1 MTFRLIASDRLQ
13 QKRRLPLLLLLLSV
27 MLCLLLLAL
36 LAGAQAQSATATLT
50 GIVVDE
56 RGAVVVGAT
65 IKLNN
70 PSIQRQRQTVSGNDG
85 EFILTQLPPSVYE
98 ISVKAANFAE
108 AKVSELVLNVGEQ
121 RALRV
126 QLKVAQVG
134 ESVTVADGV
143 SLIDES
149 PTVATVVDRQFVAN
163 QPLNGRSF
171 QSLITLSP
179 GVVLAKT
186 NVTTAGQFNVNGQRA
201 NANYFTVDGVSANFA
216 TTGAGTLYE
225 SSGGALPAFSIQGGT
240 NSLASVDAV
249 QEFAIQTST
258 YAPEFGRQPGAQVSI
273 VTRSGTNDFHGNVF
287 NYLRNDVFDANDYFA
302 NRNRLRKPPLR
313 QNDFGFTLG
322 GPLLLPR
329 LRQGGQALY
338 QGRDRSFFFVSYE
351 GLRLRQPFVSDPIP
365 VPSVSARQGATGLI
379 RDLLNAYPLPNGAPL
394 ATDPNTATFIGSWS
408 NPSTL
413 NATSVRLDQ
422 VINSKL
428 TLFGRYN
435 HAPSTAKVR
444 ANFSTPNTVEN
455 GTAKTQTL
463 TLGSAMTF
471 SARTS
476 NDLRF
481 NYSRSRAGTR
491 YELDTF
497 GGAVLP
503 STSSLYPP
511 FASPENDLSYVQ
523 IGPATAALT
532 DGLNSAN
539 QQRQFNLVDTLS
551 WTAGGHALKFGL
563 DYRRLAPINRGA
575 IYRRFLFY
583 TTVARVLSGNVPTF
597 SATSTDVTLEPL
609 YHNFSA
615 FAQDTWK
622 ATRRLTLTYGLRY
635 EVNPAPTERNGKLP
649 ATVTGLENPATLTL
663 APANTRFYET
673 TFKNFAPRVGVA
685 YQLLPKYGTV
695 LRGGFGVFYDLG
707 TAFTGSAFFNS
718 IFPYGRSARGTNV
731 PLNSALVVSQ
741 PPAVNTNPP
750 YPAIF
755 AYAPDYDLPYT
766 LQYNVAVEQ
775 ALGASNSLSLS
786 YVGANGRR
794 LGRVERLRNPNTNF
808 TLVSVVRDQAE
819 SDYHA
824 LQAQFQR
831 RFARG
836 LQTLVSYTWAKSLD
850 TVSDESIT
858 NYQAPLSSL
867 NPQLD
872 RGPSSFDVRHS
883 LSAAISYDIP
893 APFATGVGKAVLGGF
908 GIDSI
913 VAARSATPV
922 NVLTGTD
929 PFGFGFTT
937 VTRPDLVSGQP
948 LYQDDPLVAG
958 GRRFNRAAFVLP
970 PAGRQG
976 TLGRNVLRGFP
987 LAQWDISLRRQF
999 RLTERFSLQVRADAF
1014 NVLNHANFADPTG
1027 LLNNANFGVSTQMLG
1042 RSLGGL
1048 NALYQVGGPRSMQVS
1063 LKLLF

>member
-1 MTFRLIASDRLQ
+1 MHSRLSTKQTLRALA
-13 QKRRLPLLLLLLSV
+13 
-27 MLCLLLLAL
+27 MLLAFTGVISFTRSS
-36 LAGAQAQSATATLT
+36 APVYAQSATASLS
-50 GIVVDE
+50 GVAMDE
-56 RGAVVVGAT
+56 KGAVVAGAKIT
-65 IKLNN
+65 LVNAATALKREAKTNSDGLFTLPLLPPGNY
-70 PSIQRQRQTVSGNDG
+70 TVSAQCDG
-85 EFILTQLPPSVYE
+85 FRPVDLRDIT
-98 ISVKAANFAE
+98 
-108 AKVSELVLNVGEQ
+108 LNVGDQ
-121 RALRV
+121 RSVQITLRV
-126 QLKVAQVG
+126 G
-134 ESVTVADGV
+134 SVTASVEVAGGT
-143 SLIDES
+143 SLLNES
-149 PTVATVVDRQFVAN
+149 PAVSTIVDRQFVAN

-179 GVVLAKT
+179 GVALAKT

-201 NANYFTVDGVSANFA
+201 NTNYFTVDGVSANFA

-258 YAPEFGRQPGAQVSI
+258 YAPEFGRQSGAQVSI
-273 VTRSGTNDFHGNVF
+273 VTRSGTNDFHGAAF

-322 GPLLLPR
+322 GPMSLPR
-329 LRQGGQALY
+329 FGEGGHALY
-338 QGRDRSFFFVSYE
+338 QGRDRTFFFVSYE

-365 VPSVSARQGATGLI
+365 APSLAARQSATGI
-379 RDLLNAYPLPNGAPL
+379 VRDLLNAYPLPNGAPL
-394 ATDPNTATFIGSWS
+394 ASDPNTATFISSWS

-413 NATSVRLDQ
+413 DATSVRIDHT
-422 VINSKL
+422 VNNWL
-428 TLFGRYN
+428 TVFGRYN
-435 HAPSTAKVR
+435 HAPSSAQVR
-444 ANFSTPNTVEN
+444 ANFSTPNTIEN

-463 TLGSAMTF
+463 TLGSAMIF
-471 SARTS
+471 SARVS
-476 NDLRF
+476 NDLRV
-481 NYSRSRAGTR
+481 NYSQSRAGTT
-491 YELDTF
+491 YELDNF
-497 GGAVLP
+497 GGAITPPV
-503 STSSLYPP
+503 SSLYPS
-511 FASPENDLSYVQ
+511 FASRDNDLSYVQ

-551 WTAGGHALKFGL
+551 WTAGGHALKFGV

-583 TTVARVLSGNVPTF
+583 TTVAQVLSGSVPTF

-615 FAQDTWK
+615 FVQDTWK

-635 EVNPAPTERNGKLP
+635 EVNPAPTERNDKLP
-649 ATVTGLENPATLTL
+649 ATVTGLENPAMLAL
-663 APANTRFYET
+663 APANTRFYDT
-673 TFKNFAPRVGVA
+673 TFKNFAPRIGAA
-685 YQLLPKYGTV
+685 YQLFPNRGTV
-695 LRGGFGVFYDLG
+695 IRGGFGVFYDLG

-718 IFPYGRSARGTNV
+718 IFPYGRAARGTNV
-731 PLNSALVVSQ
+731 PLDSALVTS
-741 PPAVNTNPP
+741 PPPPVNTNPP

-755 AYAPDYDLPYT
+755 AYTPDYDLPYT
-766 LQYNVAVEQ
+766 LQYNVAIEQ
-775 ALGASNSLSLS
+775 SLGASNSLSLS

-794 LGRVERLRNPNTNF
+794 LGRVERLRNPNANF
-808 TLVSVVRDQAE
+808 TLVSVVRDEAE

-831 RFARG
+831 RLARG
-836 LQTLVSYTWAKSLD
+836 LQALVSYTWAKSLD

-867 NPQLD
+867 NPRLD
-872 RGPSSFDVRHS
+872 RGPSSFDVRHA
-883 LSAAISYDIP
+883 LSAAISYDLP
-893 APFATGVGKAVLGGF
+893 SPFAAGVGRAIFGGF
-908 GIDSI
+908 GVDSI
-913 VAARSATPV
+913 IAARSATPV

-929 PFGFGFTT
+929 PFGFGFAT
-937 VTRPDLVSGQP
+937 VTRPDLVAGQP
-948 LYQDDPLVAG
+948 LYLDDPLVAG
-958 GRRFNRAAFVLP
+958 GRRFNRAAFALP

-987 LAQWDISLRRQF
+987 LAQWDVSLRRQF
-999 RLTERFSLQVRADAF
+999 NLTERLNLQVRADAF
-1014 NVLNHANFADPTG
+1014 NVLNHANFAEPTG
-1027 LLNNANFGVSTQMLG
+1027 LLNNPNFGVSTQMLG

-1048 NALYQVGGPRSMQVS
+1048 NALYQVGGPRSMQMS
-1063 LKLLF
+1063 LKLQF